1 MKTLL
6 TAAAFA
12 VATFTATTASA
23 YTVRDC
29 PAIADVAGAVTEAR
43 DGGLSLKLVRVMV
56 QTAGFKPDVEKMMLE
71 ITDVA
76 FRSPSITPEV
86 MEIMTLQICVDG
98 FSTGT

>member
-1 MKTLL
+1 MELIFK
-6 TAAAFA
+6 AAVIA

-29 PAIADVAGAVTEAR
+29 PAIADAAGAVTEAR
-43 DGGLSLKLVRVMV
+43 DGGLSLKLVKVMV
-56 QTAGFKPDVEKMMLE
+56 QSAGFKPDVEKAMLE
-71 ITDVA
+71 ITDLA

-86 MEIMTLQICVDG
+86 MELMTLQVCVDQ